1 MAAVLSYYAAGM
13 TTTFWLPSD
22 HSPLDD
28 GVRAGT
34 RQLVFA
40 GFVNQWQEFWPSIRR
55 YLHRRFWPAAAESEL
70 RRKLALSTRGQ
81 GGQLAR
87 HE

>member
-1 MAAVLSYYAAGM
+1 MGHAFLYSVITYDNEGKRRFALAAVLSYYAAGM
-13 TTTFWLPSD
+13 TTALWLPGD

-34 RQLVFA
+34 RQLVFS

-55 YLHRRFWPAAAESEL
+55 YLHRRF
-70 RRKLALSTRGQ
+70 
-81 GGQLAR
+81 
-87 HE
+87 